1 VPSPSGQKGS
11 PGGSPSS
18 RAASTFE
25 QEFPGLS
32 ESANRVAVEL
42 VRSSEALLSATDRVV
57 TRHQLSRGGREAL
70 AVLEGAGEPLSP
82 TTIAERLMVTT
93 ASVTSLLDT
102 LERRGLLTR
111 ERDPR
116 DRRKLL
122 VALTDEGR
130 ALVDRFLPEV
140 VALQSAAMSTLTEA
154 QRTQLHRLLARV
166 HAGIAEVDT
175 DSVARA
181 APRRGPHPA
190 G

>member
-1 VPSPSGQKGS
+1 M
-11 PGGSPSS
+11 
-18 RAASTFE
+18 
-25 QEFPGLS
+25 EFPGLS
-32 ESANRVAVEL
+32 ESANLVAMEL
-42 VRSSEALLSATDRVV
+42 VRTSEALLTATDRVV
-57 TRHQLSRGGREAL
+57 HHHRLSRGGREAL

-111 ERDPR
+111 ENDPS

-122 VALTDEGR
+122 VTLTDDGR

-140 VALQSAAMSTLTEA
+140 VALQTAVMATLTEA
-154 QRTQLHRLLARV
+154 QRQQLHRLLTKV
-166 HAGIAEVDT
+166 HAGVADVDPDT
-175 DSVARA
+175 VAQD
-181 APRRGPHPA
+181 APRRGRRRS